1 MRVFDKT
8 CPVCQIA
15 FEAKRRNQLYCSP
28 ECRADIN
35 NDKLKAKFNNIR
47 TLEKQKSVGD
57 KYKAAYL
64 SAIRIVEIDFVTK
77 DKNDIITFENR
88 KFEKVASDMEIV
100 QEIGLYMVAKSV
112 RDNKRTAIFFPQEG
126 LLCFLRSY
134 SSYSSY
140 SSNGVTYQIMK
151 KKKVETP

>member
-8 CPVCQIA
+8 CPACQTA

-35 NDKLKAKFNNIR
+35 NDKLKAKFNNIK
-47 TLEKQKSVGD
+47 TLEKEKSIGE

-64 SAIRIVEIDFVTK
+64 STIRVVEIDFDAK
-77 DKNDIITFENR
+77 EKNDIITFENR
-88 KFEKVASDMEIV
+88 KFEKVASDMESV
-100 QEIGLYMVAKSV
+100 QEIGLYMGIKSV

-126 LLCFLRSY
+126 LLCFLRTH
-134 SSYSSY
+134 SSY
-140 SSNGVTYQIMK
+140 SSNGVTYRLMK
-151 KKKVETP
+151 KS

>member
-1 MRVFDKT
+1 MRIFDKT
-8 CPVCQIA
+8 CPVCQTA

-35 NDKLKAKFNNIR
+35 NDKLKAKFDNIR

-64 SAIRIVEIDFVTK
+64 SAIRIVEIDFDTK

-100 QEIGLYMVAKSV
+100 QEIGLHMVAKSV

-126 LLCFLRSY
+126 LLCFLH
-134 SSYSSY
+134 SYSSY
-140 SSNGVTYQIMK
+140 SSNGVTYRIMK